1 MLRSRSQG
9 WGELTE
15 RKGNSN
21 SNGKGNRNAT
31 ATARQKPGGLREL
44 RGLGG

>member
-21 SNGKGNRNAT
+21 SNSNGKGNRNGEAK
-31 ATARQKPGGLREL
+31 ARGIKGA
-44 RGLGG
+44 